1 MGDLAVTVTTRTSPT
16 GDRGFTLIELL
27 TVLAVLSLVMMLVVP
42 RFSSGS
48 GQTDLLAAGQRL
60 AAALQ
65 ATRTAAMMEGRPA
78 TLSIDIEQRR
88 FTGPSDLATG
98 ILPPDV
104 DVTVLA
110 DFGDLLSNQQANL
123 RFFPDGTSTGGR
135 VVLTGDSGSVRV
147 AIQWLTGRVT
157 VDGLMEE

>member
-1 MGDLAVTVTTRTSPT
+1 MVTTRISRT

-42 RFSSGS
+42 RFGSGS
-48 GQTDLLAAGQRL
+48 GQTALLAAGERL
-60 AAALQ
+60 ATALQ
-65 ATRTAAMMEGRPA
+65 ATRAAAMMNGRPA

-88 FTGPSDLATG
+88 FAGPSDLATG
-98 ILPPDV
+98 TLPPDV
-104 DVTVLA
+104 DVAVLA
-110 DFGDLLSNQQANL
+110 DFGDLLSDQRANL

-157 VDGLMEE
+157 VDRLMEE